1 MTDDE
6 LVAGYL
12 RRLRRASRS
21 LPRPVRRE
29 LMEEIAGHI
38 AEARAAGGEPA
49 ADGSAAL
56 RTVLAQLGDPRD
68 IAREAAAATGGRAG
82 RPGGLEITAVAFLL
96 GGGLLGLAVG
106 VLGGFAGV
114 LVAIACWLAGAVMLW
129 SSPRWRLS
137 DKILGSLVWPGG
149 LALPFLLASRPVQV
163 CSSSGPGPGAVPG
176 CTGGSVLPLWL
187 GIPVA
192 TVLVAGPLVVAVW
205 LVHRAR
211 PRDQQDPAVPELV
224 SR

>member
-1 MTDDE
+1 VTDDE

-12 RRLRRASRS
+12 RQIKRASRT

-38 AEARAAGGEPA
+38 AEARAAGGDPA
-49 ADGSAAL
+49 GDGSAAL
-56 RTVLAQLGDPRD
+56 RTVLDQLGDPRD
-68 IAREAAAATGGRAG
+68 IAHAAAASARED

-106 VLGGFAGV
+106 AIFSAGA
-114 LVAIACWLAGAVMLW
+114 LTAITVWLAGAVMLW
-129 SSPRWRLS
+129 SSPRWRLP

-149 LALPFLLASRPVQV
+149 LALSFVLASRLAP
-163 CSSSGPGPGAVPG
+163 A
-176 CTGGSVLPLWL
+176 LPPWL
-187 GIPVA
+187 GIPLAIVLIAAPLAVA
-192 TVLVAGPLVVAVW
+192 IW

-211 PRDQQDPAVPELV
+211 AGGQRDPAVPELV
-224 SR
+224 TR

>member
-12 RRLRRASRS
+12 RRLQRASRT
-21 LPRPVRRE
+21 LPRSVRQE

-38 AEARAAGGEPA
+38 AEARAAGPGPA
-49 ADGSAAL
+49 GDGAAAL

-68 IAREAAAATGGRAG
+68 IARAAAVGARAG

-106 VLGGFAGV
+106 NFAFGAG
-114 LVAIACWLAGAVMLW
+114 LLAAIACWLAGAVMLW
-129 SSPRWRLS
+129 SSPRWRLP
-137 DKILGSLVWPGG
+137 DKILGTLVWPGG
-149 LALPFLLASRPVQV
+149 LALPYLLASRPAQV
-163 CSSSGPGPGAVPG
+163 CSSSGTDST
-176 CTGGSVLPLWL
+176 CTGTVLPLWL
-187 GIPVA
+187 GIPLAV
-192 TVLVAGPLVVAVW
+192 VLIAGPLAVAIW

-224 SR
+224 TR